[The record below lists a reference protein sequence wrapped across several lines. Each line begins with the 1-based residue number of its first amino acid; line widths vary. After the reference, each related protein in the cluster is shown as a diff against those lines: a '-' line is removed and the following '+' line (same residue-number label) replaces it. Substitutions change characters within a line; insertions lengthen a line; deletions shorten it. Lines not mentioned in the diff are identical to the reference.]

1 MANSLVPA
9 EPAALSS
16 FLQRLHQRGHGR
28 MVVLHTGRRT
38 YVGRL
43 LKVDAA
49 SVRLDAE
56 SDEFEQSCRL
66 EVDPGRIEAF
76 EILSG

>member
-1 MANSLVPA
+1 
-9 EPAALSS
+9 
-16 FLQRLHQRGHGR
+16 

-43 LKVDAA
+43 LKVDTA
-49 SVRLDAE
+49 SIRLDAD